1 MRRLVFF
8 LMLIIP
14 PGNIFCQNKGILFSR
29 TDEPGE
35 KAFSLL
41 VPKGWVMEGGAMR
54 ILDDRIAGANNMVDC
69 KFDFAVKS
77 DAPGSVMIRWLPE
90 MLCIDQ
96 SMAWGNPE
104 GAVFNNCLVR
114 RKRTPES
121 FIIEVAVPY
130 AHPGATNL
138 TLISGKFLP
147 AVAER
152 YQKSVDPAM
161 QWVTNMNYQAYLA
174 EYTYVENSVKYRER
188 MSCVIEDYGA
198 RGGGMWKNRETILI
212 RAPEGKLESWE
223 PVLSVIQNSGK
234 WNMSWIAGEV
244 NGQRKRAGQVL
255 ATQQEI
261 QAMDNAINENRR
273 NTYAEINKDMY
284 YTITSQDEFSNPFTG
299 EKEIDTDNWQRR
311 WIDASGN
318 IIYSNDQNYDPNI
331 DPNLNVSGFRLS
343 TRAK

>member
-1 MRRLVFF
+1 M
-8 LMLIIP
+8 
-14 PGNIFCQNKGILFSR
+14 PG
-29 TDEPGE
+29 
-35 KAFSLL
+35 
-41 VPKGWVMEGGAMR
+41 V
-54 ILDDRIAGANNMVDC
+54 
-69 KFDFAVKS
+69 
-77 DAPGSVMIRWLPE
+77 
-90 MLCIDQ
+90 
-96 SMAWGNPE
+96 
-104 GAVFNNCLVR
+104 
-114 RKRTPES
+114 
-121 FIIEVAVPY
+121 
-130 AHPGATNL
+130 
-138 TLISGKFLP
+138 
-147 AVAER
+147 
-152 YQKSVDPAM
+152 
-161 QWVTNMNYQAYLA
+161 
-174 EYTYVENSVKYRER
+174 
-188 MSCVIEDYGA
+188 
-198 RGGGMWKNRETILI
+198 GGMWKNRETILI